1 MMNRTISIM
10 VGKGSVNHNSRK
22 FHAKNTDPERSH
34 LNVEYCNENL
44 QSVYHQLFDEAQQ
57 RYNAKQKRAD
67 RMIPDYYEKI
77 RSGKQEKLFHEVI
90 VQIGNRED
98 MNAQSENGA
107 LAAQVLDEYMR
118 EFQKRNPNLRVFSAH
133 LHMDEAT
140 PHLHIDF
147 VPFTTG
153 SKRGMDT
160 RVSLKKALAAQGYTG
175 GSRSDTE
182 WNQWVEAEKNAL
194 AAVMERHEI
203 QWEKKGTHEKH
214 LSVLDF
220 EKRER
225 AKEVAALESQKTE
238 LQERV
243 DNLQEACTQQSE
255 QVEQVEK
262 TLQALRDQ
270 QLSVEQVEAV
280 EAKPVP
286 LTGKVMISKQDYE
299 TLTTAAQKYVV
310 QEKQESKL
318 KKRLKDAKKIIADL
332 KAKIESLA
340 AELSAVKTELVQYK
354 SPCGQLRT
362 SDLEQEND
370 RLRSRLRTYEDVIS
384 CNNLWHFF
392 HGSRG
397 KKRSRD
403 DTR

>member
-1 MMNRTISIM
+1 MNRTISIM

-34 LNVEYCNENL
+34 LNVEYCNEIL

-160 RVSLKKALAAQGYTG
+160 RVSLKKALAAQGFTG
-175 GSRSDTE
+175 GSRGDTE
-182 WNQWVEAEKNAL
+182 WNQWVAAEKNAL
-194 AAVMERHEI
+194 AVVMERHGI

-243 DNLQEACTQQSE
+243 DDLQENYIQQSE

-262 TLQALRDQ
+262 TLQAIRDQ

-299 TLTTAAQKYVV
+299 TLTMAAQKYVV
-310 QEKQESKL
+310 QEKKEGRIQ
-318 KKRLKDAKKIIADL
+318 RLLDAANEKIQGL
-332 KAKIESLA
+332 
-340 AELSAVKTELVQYK
+340 
-354 SPCGQLRT
+354 LRT
-362 SDLEQEND
+362 VSELKQTIFGLNQRVANLEGELAQERSFEKRFAAQRMEQENV
-370 RLRSRLRTYEDVIS
+370 RLKRENKRFRDILKQH
-384 CNNLWHFF
+384 NLLPKN
-392 HGSRG
+392 RG
-397 KKRSRD
+397 IER
-403 DTR
+403 

>member
-1 MMNRTISIM
+1 MNRTISIM

-22 FHAKNTDPERSH
+22 FHAKNTDPERSY
-34 LNVEYCNENL
+34 LNVEYCDENL

-67 RMIPDYYEKI
+67 RMIQDYYEKI

-98 MNAQSENGA
+98 MGAQSENGA

-160 RVSLKKALAAQGYTG
+160 RVSLKKALETQGYTG
-175 GSRSDTE
+175 CSRGDTE
-182 WNQWVEAEKNAL
+182 WNQWVAAEKNAL
-194 AAVMERHEI
+194 AVVMERHGI

-214 LSVLDF
+214 LSVLEF

-238 LQERV
+238 LQECV
-243 DNLQEACTQQSE
+243 DDLQKTCTQQSE
-255 QVEQVEK
+255 QVEHVEK
-262 TLQALRDQ
+262 TLQALREQ

-299 TLTTAAQKYVV
+299 TLTMAAQKYVV
-310 QEKQESKL
+310 QEKKEGRIQ
-318 KKRLKDAKKIIADL
+318 RLLDAANEKIQGL
-332 KAKIESLA
+332 
-340 AELSAVKTELVQYK
+340 
-354 SPCGQLRT
+354 LRT
-362 SDLEQEND
+362 VSELKQTIFGLNQRVANLEGELAQERSFEKRFAAQRMEQENV
-370 RLRSRLRTYEDVIS
+370 RLKRENKRFRDILKQH
-384 CNNLWHFF
+384 NLLPKN
-392 HGSRG
+392 RG
-397 KKRSRD
+397 MER
-403 DTR
+403 

>member
-1 MMNRTISIM
+1 MNRTISIM

-22 FHAKNTDPERSH
+22 FHAKNTDPERSY

-44 QSVYHQLFDEAQQ
+44 QLVYHQLFDEAKQ

-160 RVSLKKALAAQGYTG
+160 RVSLKRPWRPRA
-175 GSRSDTE
+175 
-182 WNQWVEAEKNAL
+182 
-194 AAVMERHEI
+194 I
-203 QWEKKGTHEKH
+203 Q
-214 LSVLDF
+214 
-220 EKRER
+220 
-225 AKEVAALESQKTE
+225 AALEVIPSGTNG
-238 LQERV
+238 L
-243 DNLQEACTQQSE
+243 
-255 QVEQVEK
+255 
-262 TLQALRDQ
+262 LR
-270 QLSVEQVEAV
+270 
-280 EAKPVP
+280 
-286 LTGKVMISKQDYE
+286 
-299 TLTTAAQKYVV
+299 
-310 QEKQESKL
+310 
-318 KKRLKDAKKIIADL
+318 KRM
-332 KAKIESLA
+332 
-340 AELSAVKTELVQYK
+340 
-354 SPCGQLRT
+354 P
-362 SDLEQEND
+362 
-370 RLRSRLRTYEDVIS
+370 
-384 CNNLWHFF
+384 WPW
-392 HGSRG
+392 
-397 KKRSRD
+397 
-403 DTR
+403 

>member
-1 MMNRTISIM
+1 MNRTISIM

-22 FHAKNTDPERSH
+22 FHAKNTDPERSY

-44 QSVYHQLFDEAQQ
+44 QSVYHQLFDEAKQ

-98 MNAQSENGA
+98 MSAQSEKGA
-107 LAAQVLDEYMR
+107 LAAQVLDEYMQ

-160 RVSLKKALAAQGYTG
+160 RVSLKKALVAQGYTG
-175 GSRSDTE
+175 GSRGDTE
-182 WNQWVEAEKNAL
+182 WNQWVAAEKNAL
-194 AAVMERHEI
+194 AVVMERHGI

-243 DNLQEACTQQSE
+243 DDLQENYIQQSE

-262 TLQALRDQ
+262 TLQAIRDQ

-299 TLTTAAQKYVV
+299 TLTMAAQKYVV
-310 QEKQESKL
+310 QEKKEGRIQ
-318 KKRLKDAKKIIADL
+318 RLLDAANEKIQGL
-332 KAKIESLA
+332 
-340 AELSAVKTELVQYK
+340 
-354 SPCGQLRT
+354 LRT
-362 SDLEQEND
+362 VSELKQTIFGLNQRVANLEGELAQERSFEKRFAAQRMEQENV
-370 RLRSRLRTYEDVIS
+370 RLKRENKRFRDILKQH
-384 CNNLWHFF
+384 NLLPKN
-392 HGSRG
+392 RG
-397 KKRSRD
+397 IER
-403 DTR
+403 

>member
-1 MMNRTISIM
+1 MNRTISIM

-22 FHAKNTDPERSH
+22 FHAKNTDPERSY

-44 QSVYHQLFDEAQQ
+44 QLVYHQLFDEAKQ

-175 GSRSDTE
+175 GSRGDTE
-182 WNQWVEAEKNAL
+182 WNQWVAVEKDAL
-194 AAVMERHEI
+194 AVVMERHGI

-214 LSVLDF
+214 LSVLEF

-243 DNLQEACTQQSE
+243 DDLQENYIQQSE

-299 TLTTAAQKYVV
+299 TLTTAAQKYVI
-310 QEKQESKL
+310 QEKKEGKIQRLLDAANEKIQELLHTISEL
-318 KKRLKDAKKIIADL
+318 KQTIFGLNQHVS
-332 KAKIESLA
+332 EMENELA
-340 AELSAVKTELVQYK
+340 AERSFEKQFAQM
-354 SPCGQLRT
+354 QLER
-362 SDLEQEND
+362 EN
-370 RLRSRLRTYEDVIS
+370 SRLRRENTRFREV
-384 CNNLWHFF
+384 LRQ
-392 HGSRG
+392 HGLLPRN
-397 KKRSRD
+397 RRQE
-403 DTR
+403 R

>member
-1 MMNRTISIM
+1 MNRTISIM

-22 FHAKNTDPERSH
+22 FHAKNTDPERSY

-44 QSVYHQLFDEAQQ
+44 QLVYHQLFDEAKQ

-175 GSRSDTE
+175 GSRGDTE
-182 WNQWVEAEKNAL
+182 WNQWVAAEKNAL
-194 AAVMERHEI
+194 AVVMERHGI

-225 AKEVAALESQKTE
+225 AKELAALESQKTE

-243 DNLQEACTQQSE
+243 DDLQENYIQQSE

-299 TLTTAAQKYVV
+299 TLTMAAQKYVV
-310 QEKQESKL
+310 QEKKEGRIQ
-318 KKRLKDAKKIIADL
+318 RLLDAANEKIQGL
-332 KAKIESLA
+332 
-340 AELSAVKTELVQYK
+340 
-354 SPCGQLRT
+354 LRT
-362 SDLEQEND
+362 VSELKQTIFGLNQRVANLEGELAQERSFEKRFAAQRMEQENV
-370 RLRSRLRTYEDVIS
+370 RLKQENKRFRDILKQH
-384 CNNLWHFF
+384 NLLPKN
-392 HGSRG
+392 RG
-397 KKRSRD
+397 IER
-403 DTR
+403 

>member
-1 MMNRTISIM
+1 ME
-10 VGKGSVNHNSRK
+10 KG
-22 FHAKNTDPERSH
+22 TPH
-34 LNVEYCNENL
+34 LCVACL
-44 QSVYHQLFDEAQQ
+44 LP
-57 RYNAKQKRAD
+57 KD
-67 RMIPDYYEKI
+67 R
-77 RSGKQEKLFHEVI
+77 R
-90 VQIGNRED
+90 
-98 MNAQSENGA
+98 AQSPIYDSAVVAG
-107 LAAQVLDEYMR
+107 D
-118 EFQKRNPNLRVFSAH
+118 FSAHEHIVNAH

-140 PHLHIDF
+140 PHLHVDF

-175 GSRSDTE
+175 GSRGDTE
-182 WNQWVEAEKNAL
+182 WNQWVAAEKNAL
-194 AAVMERHEI
+194 AMVMERHEI

-243 DNLQEACTQQSE
+243 DDLQENYIQQSE

-262 TLQALRDQ
+262 TLQAIRDQ

-299 TLTTAAQKYVV
+299 TLTMAAQKYVV
-310 QEKQESKL
+310 QEKKEGKIQRLLDAANEKIRGLLHTVSELKQTIFGLNQRVANLEGELAQERSFEKQFTAQ
-318 KKRLKDAKKIIADL
+318 RM
-332 KAKIESLA
+332 
-340 AELSAVKTELVQYK
+340 
-354 SPCGQLRT
+354 
-362 SDLEQEND
+362 EQENV
-370 RLRSRLRTYEDVIS
+370 RLKRENKRFRDILKQH
-384 CNNLWHFF
+384 NLLPKN
-392 HGSRG
+392 RG
-397 KKRSRD
+397 MER
-403 DTR
+403 

>member
-1 MMNRTISIM
+1 MNRTISIM

-22 FHAKNTDPERSH
+22 FHAKNTDPERSY

-44 QSVYHQLFDEAQQ
+44 QLVYHQLFDEAKQ

-175 GSRSDTE
+175 GSRGDTE
-182 WNQWVEAEKNAL
+182 WNQWVAVEKDAL
-194 AAVMERHEI
+194 AVVMERHGI

-214 LSVLDF
+214 LSVLEF

-243 DNLQEACTQQSE
+243 DDLQENYIQQSE

-299 TLTTAAQKYVV
+299 TLTMAAQKYVV
-310 QEKQESKL
+310 QEKKEGRIQ
-318 KKRLKDAKKIIADL
+318 RLLDAANEKIQGL
-332 KAKIESLA
+332 
-340 AELSAVKTELVQYK
+340 
-354 SPCGQLRT
+354 LRT
-362 SDLEQEND
+362 VSELKQTIFGLNQRVANLEGELAQERSFEKRFAAQRMEQENV
-370 RLRSRLRTYEDVIS
+370 RLKQENKRFRDILKQH
-384 CNNLWHFF
+384 NLLPKN
-392 HGSRG
+392 RG
-397 KKRSRD
+397 IER
-403 DTR
+403 

>member
-1 MMNRTISIM
+1 M

-22 FHAKNTDPERSH
+22 FHAKNTDPERSY
-34 LNVEYCNENL
+34 LNVEYCDENL

-90 VQIGNRED
+90 VQIWNRED

-140 PHLHIDF
+140 PHLHVDF

-175 GSRSDTE
+175 GSRGDTE
-182 WNQWVEAEKNAL
+182 WNQWVAAEKNAL
-194 AAVMERHEI
+194 AVVMERHGI

-243 DNLQEACTQQSE
+243 DDLQENYIQQSE

-262 TLQALRDQ
+262 TLQSLRDQ

-299 TLTTAAQKYVV
+299 TLTMAAQKYVV
-310 QEKQESKL
+310 QEKKEGRIQ
-318 KKRLKDAKKIIADL
+318 RLLDAANEKIQGL
-332 KAKIESLA
+332 
-340 AELSAVKTELVQYK
+340 
-354 SPCGQLRT
+354 LRT
-362 SDLEQEND
+362 VSELKQTIFGLNQRVANLEGELAQERSFEKRFAAQRMEQENV
-370 RLRSRLRTYEDVIS
+370 RLKRENKRFRDILKQH
-384 CNNLWHFF
+384 NLLPK
-392 HGSRG
+392 SRG
-397 KKRSRD
+397 IER
-403 DTR
+403 

>member
-1 MMNRTISIM
+1 M

-22 FHAKNTDPERSH
+22 FHAKNTDPERSY
-34 LNVEYCNENL
+34 LNVEYCDENL

-67 RMIPDYYEKI
+67 RVIPDYYEKI

-98 MNAQSENGA
+98 MSAQSENGA

-133 LHMDEAT
+133 MHMDEAT

-160 RVSLKKALAAQGYTG
+160 RVSLKQALAAQGYTG

-243 DNLQEACTQQSE
+243 DDLQENYIQQSV

-299 TLTTAAQKYVV
+299 TLTMAAQKYVV
-310 QEKQESKL
+310 QEKKEGRIQ
-318 KKRLKDAKKIIADL
+318 RLLDAANEKIQGL
-332 KAKIESLA
+332 
-340 AELSAVKTELVQYK
+340 
-354 SPCGQLRT
+354 LRT
-362 SDLEQEND
+362 VSELKQTIFGLNQRVANLEGELAQERSFEKRFAAQRMEQENV
-370 RLRSRLRTYEDVIS
+370 RLKRENKRFRDILKQH
-384 CNNLWHFF
+384 NLLPKN
-392 HGSRG
+392 RG
-397 KKRSRD
+397 MER
-403 DTR
+403 

>member
-1 MMNRTISIM
+1 MNRTISIM

-22 FHAKNTDPERSH
+22 FHAKNTDPERSY

-44 QSVYHQLFDEAQQ
+44 QLVYHQLFDEAKQ

-98 MNAQSENGA
+98 MSAQSENGA

-175 GSRSDTE
+175 GSRGDTE
-182 WNQWVEAEKNAL
+182 WNQWVAAEKNSL

-214 LSVLDF
+214 LSVLKF

-225 AKEVAALESQKTE
+225 AKEVAALESQKRD
-238 LQERV
+238 LQVCV
-243 DNLQEACTQQSE
+243 DDLQRTYTQQSE

-262 TLQALRDQ
+262 TLQSLRDQ

-299 TLTTAAQKYVV
+299 TLTMAAQKYVV
-310 QEKQESKL
+310 QEKKEGRIQ
-318 KKRLKDAKKIIADL
+318 RLLDAANEKIQGL
-332 KAKIESLA
+332 
-340 AELSAVKTELVQYK
+340 
-354 SPCGQLRT
+354 LRT
-362 SDLEQEND
+362 VSELKQTIFGLNQRVANLEGELAQERSFEKRFAAQRMEQENV
-370 RLRSRLRTYEDVIS
+370 RLKRENKRFRDILKQH
-384 CNNLWHFF
+384 NLLPKN
-392 HGSRG
+392 RG
-397 KKRSRD
+397 IER
-403 DTR
+403 

>member
-1 MMNRTISIM
+1 MNRTISIM

-22 FHAKNTDPERSH
+22 FHAKNTDPERSY

-44 QSVYHQLFDEAQQ
+44 QLVYHQLFDEAKQ

-98 MNAQSENGA
+98 MSAQSENGT
-107 LAAQVLDEYMR
+107 LAAQVLDKYMR

-153 SKRGMDT
+153 SKRGMDP

-175 GSRSDTE
+175 GSRGDTE
-182 WNQWVEAEKNAL
+182 WNQWVAAEKNAL
-194 AAVMERHEI
+194 AVVMERHGI

-225 AKEVAALESQKTE
+225 AKELAALKSQKTE

-243 DNLQEACTQQSE
+243 DDLQENYIQQSE

-299 TLTTAAQKYVV
+299 TLTMAAQKYVV
-310 QEKQESKL
+310 QEKKEGRIQGL
-318 KKRLKDAKKIIADL
+318 LDAANEKIQGL
-332 KAKIESLA
+332 
-340 AELSAVKTELVQYK
+340 
-354 SPCGQLRT
+354 LRT
-362 SDLEQEND
+362 VSELKQTIFGLNQRVANLEGELAQERSFEKRFAAQRMEQENV
-370 RLRSRLRTYEDVIS
+370 RLKQENKRFRDILKQH
-384 CNNLWHFF
+384 NLLPKN
-392 HGSRG
+392 RG
-397 KKRSRD
+397 IER
-403 DTR
+403 

>member
-1 MMNRTISIM
+1 MNRTISIM

-22 FHAKNTDPERSH
+22 FHAKNTDPERSY

-44 QSVYHQLFDEAQQ
+44 QLVYHQLFDEAKQ

-98 MNAQSENGA
+98 MSAQSENGT
-107 LAAQVLDEYMR
+107 LAAQVLDKYMR

-175 GSRSDTE
+175 GSRGDTE
-182 WNQWVEAEKNAL
+182 WNQWVAAEKNAL
-194 AAVMERHEI
+194 AVVMERHGI

-225 AKEVAALESQKTE
+225 AKELAALKSQKTE

-243 DNLQEACTQQSE
+243 DDLQENYIQQSE

-299 TLTTAAQKYVV
+299 TLTMAAQKYVV
-310 QEKQESKL
+310 QEKKEGRIQ
-318 KKRLKDAKKIIADL
+318 RLLDAANEKIQGL
-332 KAKIESLA
+332 
-340 AELSAVKTELVQYK
+340 
-354 SPCGQLRT
+354 LRT
-362 SDLEQEND
+362 VSELKQTIFGLNQRVANLEGELAQERSFEKRFAAQRMEQENV
-370 RLRSRLRTYEDVIS
+370 RLKQE
-384 CNNLWHFF
+384 N
-392 HGSRG
+392 
-397 KKRSRD
+397 KRFRD
-403 DTR
+403 ILKAA

>member
-1 MMNRTISIM
+1 MNRTISIM

-22 FHAKNTDPERSH
+22 FHAKNTDPERSY

-44 QSVYHQLFDEAQQ
+44 QLVYHQLFDEAKQ

-133 LHMDEAT
+133 LHMGEAT
-140 PHLHIDF
+140 PHLHVDF

-175 GSRSDTE
+175 GSRGDTE
-182 WNQWVEAEKNAL
+182 WNQWVAAEKNAL
-194 AAVMERHEI
+194 AVVMERHGI

-243 DNLQEACTQQSE
+243 DDLQETYIQQSE

-299 TLTTAAQKYVV
+299 TLTTAAQKYVI
-310 QEKQESKL
+310 QEKKEGKIQ
-318 KKRLKDAKKIIADL
+318 RLLDAANEKIQGL
-332 KAKIESLA
+332 
-340 AELSAVKTELVQYK
+340 
-354 SPCGQLRT
+354 LRT
-362 SDLEQEND
+362 VSELKQTIFGLNQRVANLEGELAQERSFEKRFAAQRMEQENV
-370 RLRSRLRTYEDVIS
+370 RLKRENKRFRDILKQH
-384 CNNLWHFF
+384 NLLPKN
-392 HGSRG
+392 RG
-397 KKRSRD
+397 IER
-403 DTR
+403 

>member
-1 MMNRTISIM
+1 MNRTISIM

-22 FHAKNTDPERSH
+22 FHAKNTDPERSY
-34 LNVEYCNENL
+34 LNVEYCDENL

-140 PHLHIDF
+140 PHLHVDF

-175 GSRSDTE
+175 GSRGDTE
-182 WNQWVEAEKNAL
+182 WNQWVAAEKNAL
-194 AAVMERHEI
+194 AVVMERHGI

-243 DNLQEACTQQSE
+243 DDLQENYIQQSE

-262 TLQALRDQ
+262 TLQAIRDQ

-299 TLTTAAQKYVV
+299 TLTMAAQKYVV
-310 QEKQESKL
+310 QEKKEGRIQ
-318 KKRLKDAKKIIADL
+318 RLLDAANEKIQGL
-332 KAKIESLA
+332 
-340 AELSAVKTELVQYK
+340 
-354 SPCGQLRT
+354 LRT
-362 SDLEQEND
+362 VSELKQTIFGLNQRVANLEGELAQERSFEKRFAAQRMEQENV
-370 RLRSRLRTYEDVIS
+370 RLKRENKRFRDILKQH
-384 CNNLWHFF
+384 NLLPKN
-392 HGSRG
+392 RG
-397 KKRSRD
+397 IER
-403 DTR
+403 

>member
-1 MMNRTISIM
+1 MNRTISIM

-22 FHAKNTDPERSH
+22 FHAKNTDPERSY

-44 QSVYHQLFDEAQQ
+44 QLVYHQLFDEAKQ

-140 PHLHIDF
+140 PHLHVDF

-175 GSRSDTE
+175 GSRGDTE
-182 WNQWVEAEKNAL
+182 WNQWVAAEKNAL
-194 AAVMERHEI
+194 AVVMERHGI

-243 DNLQEACTQQSE
+243 DDLQENYIQQSE

-262 TLQALRDQ
+262 TLQAIRDQ

-299 TLTTAAQKYVV
+299 TLTMAAQKYVV
-310 QEKQESKL
+310 QEKKEGRIQ
-318 KKRLKDAKKIIADL
+318 RLLDAANEKIQGL
-332 KAKIESLA
+332 
-340 AELSAVKTELVQYK
+340 
-354 SPCGQLRT
+354 LRT
-362 SDLEQEND
+362 VSELKQTIFGLNQRVANLEGELAQERSFEKRFAAQRMEQENV
-370 RLRSRLRTYEDVIS
+370 RLKQENKRFRDILKQH
-384 CNNLWHFF
+384 NLLPKN
-392 HGSRG
+392 RG
-397 KKRSRD
+397 IER
-403 DTR
+403 

>member
-1 MMNRTISIM
+1 MNRTISIM

-22 FHAKNTDPERSH
+22 FHAKNIDPERSY

-44 QSVYHQLFDEAQQ
+44 QLVYHQLFDEAKQ

-140 PHLHIDF
+140 PHLHVDF

-175 GSRSDTE
+175 GSRGDTE
-182 WNQWVEAEKNAL
+182 WNQWVAAEKNAL
-194 AAVMERHEI
+194 AVVMERHGI

-214 LSVLDF
+214 LSVLEF

-243 DNLQEACTQQSE
+243 DDLQENYIQQSE

-299 TLTTAAQKYVV
+299 TLTMAAQKYVV
-310 QEKQESKL
+310 QEKKEGRIQ
-318 KKRLKDAKKIIADL
+318 RLLDAANEKIQGL
-332 KAKIESLA
+332 
-340 AELSAVKTELVQYK
+340 
-354 SPCGQLRT
+354 LRT
-362 SDLEQEND
+362 VSELKQTIFGLNQRVANLEGELAQERSFEKRFAAQRMEQENV
-370 RLRSRLRTYEDVIS
+370 RLKRENKRFRDILKQH
-384 CNNLWHFF
+384 NLLPKN
-392 HGSRG
+392 RG
-397 KKRSRD
+397 IER
-403 DTR
+403 

>member
-1 MMNRTISIM
+1 M

-22 FHAKNTDPERSH
+22 FHAKNTDPERSY
-34 LNVEYCNENL
+34 LNVEYCNESL

-98 MNAQSENGA
+98 MSAQSENGA

-214 LSVLDF
+214 LSVLEF

-243 DNLQEACTQQSE
+243 DDLQEACTQQSE

-270 QLSVEQVEAV
+270 QLSVEQVEKV

-299 TLTTAAQKYVV
+299 TLTTAAQKYVI
-310 QEKQESKL
+310 QEKKEGKIQRLLDAANEKIQELLHTVLEL
-318 KKRLKDAKKIIADL
+318 KQTIFGLNQRVANLEGELAQERSFEKRF
-332 KAKIESLA
+332 A
-340 AELSAVKTELVQYK
+340 AQ
-354 SPCGQLRT
+354 RM
-362 SDLEQEND
+362 EQENV
-370 RLRSRLRTYEDVIS
+370 RLKRENKRFRDIS
-384 CNNLWHFF
+384 KQHNLLPKN
-392 HGSRG
+392 RG
-397 KKRSRD
+397 IER
-403 DTR
+403 

>member
-1 MMNRTISIM
+1 MNRTISIM

-22 FHAKNTDPERSH
+22 FHAKNTDPERSY

-44 QSVYHQLFDEAQQ
+44 QLVYHQLFDEAKQ

-153 SKRGMDT
+153 SKRGMDP
-160 RVSLKKALAAQGYTG
+160 RVSLKKALAAQGYTD
-175 GSRSDTE
+175 GSRGDTE
-182 WNQWVEAEKNAL
+182 WNQWVAAEKNAL
-194 AAVMERHEI
+194 AVVMERHGI

-225 AKEVAALESQKTE
+225 AKELAALESQKTE

-243 DNLQEACTQQSE
+243 DDLQENYIQQSE

-299 TLTTAAQKYVV
+299 TLTMAAQKYVV
-310 QEKQESKL
+310 QEKKEGRIQ
-318 KKRLKDAKKIIADL
+318 RLLDAANEKIQGL
-332 KAKIESLA
+332 
-340 AELSAVKTELVQYK
+340 
-354 SPCGQLRT
+354 LRT
-362 SDLEQEND
+362 VSELKQTIFGLNQRVANLEGELAQERSFEKRFAAQRMEQENV
-370 RLRSRLRTYEDVIS
+370 RLKQENKRFRDILKQH
-384 CNNLWHFF
+384 NLLPKN
-392 HGSRG
+392 RG
-397 KKRSRD
+397 IER
-403 DTR
+403 

>member
-1 MMNRTISIM
+1 MNRTISIM

-22 FHAKNTDPERSH
+22 FHAKNIDPERSY

-44 QSVYHQLFDEAQQ
+44 QLVYHQLFDEAKQ

-140 PHLHIDF
+140 PHLHVDF

-175 GSRSDTE
+175 GSRGDTE
-182 WNQWVEAEKNAL
+182 WNQWVAAEKNAL
-194 AAVMERHEI
+194 AVVMERHGI
-203 QWEKKGTHEKH
+203 RWEKKGTHEKH

-243 DNLQEACTQQSE
+243 DDLQENYIQQSE

-262 TLQALRDQ
+262 TLQAIRDQ

-299 TLTTAAQKYVV
+299 TLTMAAQKYVV
-310 QEKQESKL
+310 QEKKEGRIQ
-318 KKRLKDAKKIIADL
+318 RLLDAANEKIQGL
-332 KAKIESLA
+332 
-340 AELSAVKTELVQYK
+340 
-354 SPCGQLRT
+354 LRT
-362 SDLEQEND
+362 VSELKQTIFGLNQRVANLEGELAQERSFEKRFAAQRMEQENV
-370 RLRSRLRTYEDVIS
+370 RLKRENKRFRDILKQH
-384 CNNLWHFF
+384 NLLPKN
-392 HGSRG
+392 RG
-397 KKRSRD
+397 IER
-403 DTR
+403 

>member
-1 MMNRTISIM
+1 MNRTISIM

-22 FHAKNTDPERSH
+22 FHAKNTDPERSY

-44 QSVYHQLFDEAQQ
+44 QSVYHQLFDEAKQ

-98 MNAQSENGA
+98 MSAQSEKGA
-107 LAAQVLDEYMR
+107 LAAQVLDEYMQ

-175 GSRSDTE
+175 GSRGDTE
-182 WNQWVEAEKNAL
+182 WNQWVAAEKNAL
-194 AAVMERHEI
+194 AVVMERHGI

-243 DNLQEACTQQSE
+243 DDLQENYIQQSE

-262 TLQALRDQ
+262 TLQAIRDQ

-299 TLTTAAQKYVV
+299 TLTMAAQKYVA
-310 QEKQESKL
+310 QEKKEGRIQ
-318 KKRLKDAKKIIADL
+318 RLLDAANEKIQGL
-332 KAKIESLA
+332 
-340 AELSAVKTELVQYK
+340 
-354 SPCGQLRT
+354 LRT
-362 SDLEQEND
+362 VSELKQTIFGLNQRVANLEGELAQERSFEKRFAAQRMEQENV
-370 RLRSRLRTYEDVIS
+370 RLKRENKRFRDILKQH
-384 CNNLWHFF
+384 NLLPKN
-392 HGSRG
+392 RG
-397 KKRSRD
+397 IER
-403 DTR
+403 

>member
-1 MMNRTISIM
+1 MNRTISIM

-22 FHAKNTDPERSH
+22 FHAKNTDPERSY

-44 QSVYHQLFDEAQQ
+44 QLVYHQLFDEAKQ

-175 GSRSDTE
+175 GSRGDTE
-182 WNQWVEAEKNAL
+182 WNQWVAAEKNAL
-194 AAVMERHEI
+194 AVVMERHGI

-214 LSVLDF
+214 LSVLEF

-243 DNLQEACTQQSE
+243 DDLQENYIQQSE

-299 TLTTAAQKYVV
+299 TLTMAAQKYVV
-310 QEKQESKL
+310 QEKKEGRIQ
-318 KKRLKDAKKIIADL
+318 RLLDAANEKIQGL
-332 KAKIESLA
+332 
-340 AELSAVKTELVQYK
+340 
-354 SPCGQLRT
+354 LRT
-362 SDLEQEND
+362 VSELKQTIFGLNQRVANLEGELAQERSFEKRFAAQRMEQENV
-370 RLRSRLRTYEDVIS
+370 RLKQENKRFRDILKQH
-384 CNNLWHFF
+384 NLLPKN
-392 HGSRG
+392 RG
-397 KKRSRD
+397 IER
-403 DTR
+403 

>member
-1 MMNRTISIM
+1 MNRTISIM

-22 FHAKNTDPERSH
+22 FHAKNTDPERSY

-67 RMIPDYYEKI
+67 RIIPDYYEKI
-77 RSGKQEKLFHEVI
+77 RAGKQEKLFHEVI

-98 MNAQSENGA
+98 MGAQSENGD

-160 RVSLKKALAAQGYTG
+160 RVSLKKALATQGYTG

-194 AAVMERHEI
+194 AAVMERHGI
-203 QWEKKGTHEKH
+203 QWEKKETHEKH
-214 LSVLDF
+214 LSVLEF

-225 AKEVAALESQKTE
+225 AREVAALESQKTD
-238 LQERV
+238 LQVCV
-243 DNLQEACTQQSE
+243 DDLQRTYTQQSE
-255 QVEQVEK
+255 Q
-262 TLQALRDQ
+262 
-270 QLSVEQVEAV
+270 VEQVEAV

-299 TLTTAAQKYVV
+299 NLTMAAQKYVV
-310 QEKQESKL
+310 QEKKEGRIQ
-318 KKRLKDAKKIIADL
+318 RLLDAANEKIQGL
-332 KAKIESLA
+332 
-340 AELSAVKTELVQYK
+340 
-354 SPCGQLRT
+354 LRT
-362 SDLEQEND
+362 VSELKQTIFGLNQRVANLEGELAQERSFEKRFAAQRMEQENV
-370 RLRSRLRTYEDVIS
+370 RLKRENKRFRDILKQH
-384 CNNLWHFF
+384 NLLPKN
-392 HGSRG
+392 RG
-397 KKRSRD
+397 IER
-403 DTR
+403 

>member
-1 MMNRTISIM
+1 MIS
-10 VGKGSVNHNSRK
+10 
-22 FHAKNTDPERSH
+22 
-34 LNVEYCNENL
+34 
-44 QSVYHQLFDEAQQ
+44 
-57 RYNAKQKRAD
+57 
-67 RMIPDYYEKI
+67 DYYEKI
-77 RSGKQEKLFHEVI
+77 RYGKQEKLFHEVI

-175 GSRSDTE
+175 GSRGDTE
-182 WNQWVEAEKNAL
+182 WNQWVAAEKDAL
-194 AAVMERHEI
+194 AVVMERHGI

-214 LSVLDF
+214 LSVLEF

-225 AKEVAALESQKTE
+225 AREVAALESQKTE

-243 DNLQEACTQQSE
+243 DDLQENYIQQSE

-310 QEKQESKL
+310 QEKKEGRLQRLLDAANEKIQEPASHGI
-318 KKRLKDAKKIIADL
+318 RA
-332 KAKIESLA
+332 ESRPYL
-340 AELSAVKTELVQYK
+340 
-354 SPCGQLRT
+354 
-362 SDLEQEND
+362 D
-370 RLRSRLRTYEDVIS
+370 
-384 CNNLWHFF
+384 
-392 HGSRG
+392 
-397 KKRSRD
+397 
-403 DTR
+403 